1 MSGERAAA
9 RLPRGLTARTATAGA
24 LLAAA
29 IAGVLVVLL
38 LAVADQ
44 RDNARAARHSEQVR
58 AASATAQGLLIDLET
73 GVRGLIITGQ
83 RNFLDPYTQ
92 AHRHLPGVMADLQRL
107 VAENPAQLRR
117 ARRISAGIR
126 TYERRWSDPLAVEA
140 ARHPDVARVRLE
152 TGIGKVL
159 VDQLRSEFAA
169 FNAVESDLSAERDAN
184 ASDSAH
190 RAILFAG
197 GAIALTIALVLLA
210 ALYMGRAVV
219 VPARQV
225 ATAARRVAGGDL
237 TARVES
243 TRRDELGDLAR
254 SFDAMA
260 EALQE
265 SRAELEERNAD
276 LERSNAE
283 LEQFASVAS
292 HDLSEPLRG
301 IAGFAE
307 LLERRHGPDLDPQ
320 ARDWVRRIRDGTERM
335 RVLIDDLLA
344 YARAGNERERVPV
357 DVGKVVE
364 RVRGLL
370 GASIESRGGR
380 LVAGALPVV
389 WSSEG
394 DLLQIFQNLVGNAV
408 KFSGETPPVVEVQA
422 ERERGAWRFAVAD
435 NGIGIEPQHA
445 SRVFGMF
452 ERLHPNERYPGTGM
466 GLAITERI
474 VTRHGGRI
482 WVESAP
488 GRGSTF
494 NFTIPDVPGE
504 PASGRG
510 PKPAGDPWAGVR

>member
-1 MSGERAAA
+1 
-9 RLPRGLTARTATAGA
+9 
-24 LLAAA
+24 
-29 IAGVLVVLL
+29 
-38 LAVADQ
+38 
-44 RDNARAARHSEQVR
+44 
-58 AASATAQGLLIDLET
+58 
-73 GVRGLIITGQ
+73 
-83 RNFLDPYTQ
+83 
-92 AHRHLPGVMADLQRL
+92 
-107 VAENPAQLRR
+107 
-117 ARRISAGIR
+117 
-126 TYERRWSDPLAVEA
+126 
-140 ARHPDVARVRLE
+140 
-152 TGIGKVL
+152 
-159 VDQLRSEFAA
+159 
-169 FNAVESDLSAERDAN
+169 
-184 ASDSAH
+184 
-190 RAILFAG
+190 
-197 GAIALTIALVLLA
+197 
-210 ALYMGRAVV
+210 MGRAVV
-219 VPARQV
+219 VPAREV

-237 TARVES
+237 TVRIES

-260 EALQE
+260 EALQD

-283 LEQFASVAS
+283 LEQFAAVAS

-307 LLERRHGPDLDPQ
+307 LLERRHGADLDPQ

-344 YARAGNERERVPV
+344 YARAGNARERVPV

-408 KFSGETPPVVEVQA
+408 KFSGETAPVVEVQA
-422 ERERGAWRFAVAD
+422 ERERGAWRFAVSD

-445 SRVFGMF
+445 ARVFGMF

-474 VTRHGGRI
+474 VGRHGGRI
-482 WVESAP
+482 WVESTP

-494 NFTIPDVPGE
+494 HFTIPDVPGE